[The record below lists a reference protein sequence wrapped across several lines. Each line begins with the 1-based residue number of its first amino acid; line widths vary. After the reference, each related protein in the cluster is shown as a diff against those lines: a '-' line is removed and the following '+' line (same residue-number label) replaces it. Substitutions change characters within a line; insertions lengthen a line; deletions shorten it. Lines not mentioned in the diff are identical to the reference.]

1 MPEADKPLVWLHG
14 EVQTP
19 PFSPWRIIYRIDSD
33 AVVIAEVFSKKT
45 QATPRSVIEVCRR
58 RLGHTTKPQKVGET
72 DEQEQAGASGRS
84 RLAIRFG

>member
-1 MPEADKPLVWLHG
+1 MPEAAKPLVWLHG
-14 EVQTP
+14 EAKTP

-45 QATPRSVIEVCRR
+45 PATPRSVIEVVRR
-58 RLGHTTKPQKVGET
+58 RIGQYDQAAKVGET

-84 RLAIRFG
+84 SLAIRFG

>member
-19 PFSPWRIIYRIDSD
+19 LFSPWRVIYRIDSD
-33 AVVIAEVFSKKT
+33 AVVIAE
-45 QATPRSVIEVCRR
+45 A
-58 RLGHTTKPQKVGET
+58 TKPQKVGGT

-84 RLAIRFG
+84 RLAIPFG